1 MVAIQN
7 LLMPQT
13 LTKVVSQQAATSD
26 WLTNLFGVQPGGKN
40 TLRYGHGRFGQFNIY
55 NNVRKVAQMRA
66 PGTAAGRRAP
76 NPMGTVMFSY
86 PRMFDSVE
94 LLAETLHNLGMIT
107 DPKERDSAGA
117 DMIRRQTDTL
127 SQLASNWRKAMLIG
141 HLRDQLYIGK
151 AGDEEWFTFTSNE
164 SGALPIVQSNAQ
176 MPAGNKSQL
185 NMLGGGNIIDASWA
199 TETTNIP
206 SHLMQINAAFQQ
218 LCGGHL
224 NACIC
229 TQAVW
234 SKVIINDHVA
244 AIHGSAQAPFRV
256 FEREA
261 LDPVLANT
269 QKNVYRAVL
278 NVLPDVTWYITDE
291 VIDIGKPG
299 SETTTKLVED
309 TKVLFIGH
317 RPDDGTVGCYEGS
330 EPVAEYDGATP
341 VVKTGLSSWSVARS
355 NPTKTDLFV
364 LDNALTVSHIP
375 NSRAYGTVIF

>member
-40 TLRYGHGRFGQFNIY
+40 TLRYGHGRVGQFNIY

-76 NPMGTVMFSY
+76 NPMGTVLFSY
-86 PRMFDSVE
+86 PRMYDSVE

-164 SGALPIVQSNAQ
+164 SGALPIIQANAQ

-199 TETTNIP
+199 TETTDIP

-229 TQAVW
+229 TQNVW
-234 SKVIINDHVA
+234 NKVIKNDHVA